1 MSSEMRRAR
10 RERGARHSAVAE
22 AQHLRKQ
29 LMVRQE
35 QLVARG
41 EHIADLRRTLAVLL
55 PVS

>member
-10 RERGARHSAVAE
+10 REPGARHSAVAE
-22 AQHLRKQ
+22 AQQ